1 MKEFSIKEN
10 SFIAKIAAR
19 KLKGTNAAIVIG
31 NRIHLY
37 GVSKKVF
44 LQNKKWLR
52 HELKH
57 VQQFEQHGF
66 FSFIIKYLWHSLF
79 HGYHNCCYEKEAR
92 EAEDDEILLTQYKLK
107 NDTDIV
113 VA

>member
-10 SFIAKIAAR
+10 SRLAKIAAW
-19 KLKGTNAAIVIG
+19 KLDGKRAAIVFG

-37 GVSKKVF
+37 GISKEKF
-44 LQNKKWLR
+44 LQNEKWLR

-57 VQQFEQHGF
+57 VEQFQQHGF
-66 FSFIIKYLWHSLF
+66 ILFLAKYLWHSLF

-92 EAEDDEILLTQYKLK
+92 DAEEDETLPAQYKLK
-107 NDTDIV
+107 DR
-113 VA
+113 

>member
-1 MKEFSIKEN
+1 MKEFFIKEN
-10 SFIAKIAAR
+10 SFVAKVAAR
-19 KLKGTNAAIVIG
+19 KLKGKNAAIVIG

-37 GVSKKVF
+37 GVSKQNF
-44 LQNKKWLR
+44 LLNKRWLL

-66 FSFIIKYLWHSLF
+66 LVFIAKYLWHSLF

-92 EAEDDEILLTQYKLK
+92 AAENDERLLAQYKLK
-107 NDTDIV
+107 DDTNVIV
-113 VA
+113 A